1 MAQQVQ
7 LKITDKNGKEL
18 GFLGYKEND
27 DRYITLTPEG
37 SEYVIA
43 FNVEEAGDTDLY
55 SFDSGDGQTL
65 YMDMKLKNRRIFGNT
80 TKHGSLGWKIQNH
93 GSRKYDRLWAG
104 TPYVVGVGSALK
116 KHAVR
121 LGGKDGGA
129 RLIGAADGGY
139 QVTVV
144 AV

>member
-1 MAQQVQ
+1 MTQQVQ
-7 LKITDKNGKEL
+7 LKISDKNGNEL

-27 DRYITLTPEG
+27 ERYITLTQEG
-37 SEYVIA
+37 SDDVIT

-55 SFDSGDGQTL
+55 SFDGSDGQTL

-80 TKHGSLGWKIQNH
+80 TKHGSLGWKVLNH

-104 TPYVVGVGSALK
+104 APYVIGVGSALK
-116 KHAVR
+116 KHAIR

-139 QVTVV
+139 KVTVV
-144 AV
+144 TV